1 MATQTDFCIQRER
14 MHFFPRRF
22 AVRALVVAMAVC
34 FASIGMAQGAA
45 KPSSGSV
52 KAGPPS
58 AKPGTT
64 SPSAAVPPQLPG
76 VGSQNALKSQH
87 DVSNIYAGSQI
98 VAPSAGYHFPN
109 GQVLTYAAEWH
120 LFTAG
125 IAVLRMEPEGPLQKV
140 TATAES
146 TGVVNLLF
154 GVHDRFQATFDPKTF
169 CSLSVFKHSEEGL
182 HRRET
187 QIHFEYSRHKSVLEE
202 KNLRTGEQKRVEG
215 DIGNCNTDV
224 VTGIFYLGTLP
235 LLEGYTYSFPVADG
249 GKSNVAVA
257 HVEGKDRVKTPA
269 GTYNTVRVA
278 TEASDEP
285 LKSKGRLWIW
295 YTDDAAHTP
304 VQMRAR
310 LFWGTLQLQ
319 LQSIENPAKK

>member
-1 MATQTDFCIQRER
+1 MPPFPGRTSIWLLGCVLTVLPAMWAQATPKPVTPPPAERFSVSGPHIQ
-14 MHFFPRRF
+14 
-22 AVRALVVAMAVC
+22 
-34 FASIGMAQGAA
+34 
-45 KPSSGSV
+45 
-52 KAGPPS
+52 PP
-58 AKPGTT
+58 P
-64 SPSAAVPPQLPG
+64 
-76 VGSQNALKSQH
+76 
-87 DVSNIYAGSQI
+87 
-98 VAPSAGYHFPN
+98 AGYKFPN
-109 GQVLTYAAEWH
+109 GQTLSYVADWH

-125 IAVLRMEPEGPLQKV
+125 TAVLKMEPEGPLQKV
-140 TATAES
+140 TVNAES

-154 GVHDRFQATFDPKTF
+154 GVHDHFQAIFDPKTF

-182 HRRET
+182 HTRET
-187 QIHFEYSRHKSVLEE
+187 QIHFEYARGKSVLEE

-215 DIGNCNTDV
+215 DIGSCNTDV
-224 VTGIFYLGTLP
+224 VTGVFYLGTLP

-257 HVEGKDRVKTPA
+257 HVEGKERVKTPA
-269 GTYNTVRVA
+269 GSFNTIRVV
-278 TEASDEP
+278 TEASEEP